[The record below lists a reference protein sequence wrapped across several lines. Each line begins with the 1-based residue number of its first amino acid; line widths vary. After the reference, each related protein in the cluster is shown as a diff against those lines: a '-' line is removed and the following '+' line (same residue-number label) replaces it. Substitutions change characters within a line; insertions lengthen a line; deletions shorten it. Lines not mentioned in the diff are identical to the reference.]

1 MRKRTAAIL
10 GIGAVAAGAFA
21 LRRVGLREDLE
32 WREVAKPG
40 RVIDIDGYGVHY
52 VDQGAGAAIV
62 LVHGFG
68 GSTYS
73 YRHQIPAFSQDRRV
87 IAVDLKGFGY
97 SERRADAGLSAT
109 DQVRM
114 LKRLLDQFG
123 VAHAAF
129 VGHSMGGAVVQ
140 RFAAAYPE
148 AVDALVLAGSVR
160 PVARARVWLPAPLVR
175 PFAPAIAALTA
186 SRMLTLA
193 FHDRTKLDDAV
204 RDAYLRPLRLRG
216 SLDGLLAMMRD
227 HRHDAPADLSR
238 VRMPVLLLWG
248 ADDRLVP
255 LRVAHEIRRDLPQ
268 ARLTVIEG
276 AGHMLLEEQP
286 GACNRA
292 IDEFLRGATAGQRV
306 PDSALQPSPG
316 S

>member
-1 MRKRTAAIL
+1 MKKRTAAIL
-10 GIGAVAAGAFA
+10 GVGAVTAGALV

-32 WREVAKPG
+32 WSEVPKPG
-40 RVIDIDGYGVHY
+40 QVIALDGYGVHY
-52 VDQGAGAAIV
+52 VDQGEGPAVV
-62 LVHGFG
+62 LIHGFG

-73 YRHQIPAFSQDRRV
+73 YRHQIPAFSRDHRV

-114 LKRLLDQFG
+114 LKRLLDRLG

-140 RFAAAYPE
+140 RFAATYPE

-160 PVARARVWLPAPLVR
+160 PVARARLWLPAPLVR
-175 PFAPAIAALTA
+175 PFAPAIATLTA
-186 SRMLTLA
+186 SRILKLS

-227 HRHDAPADLSR
+227 HRRDAPADLSKA
-238 VRMPVLLLWG
+238 RMPVLLLWG
-248 ADDRLVP
+248 SDDRLVP
-255 LRVAHEIRRDLPQ
+255 LHAAQEIRRDLPQ
-268 ARLTVIEG
+268 ARLVVIEG
-276 AGHMLLEEQP
+276 AGHMLFEERP
-286 GACNRA
+286 DACNQA
-292 IDEFLRGATAGQRV
+292 IEDFLRDALAAQPAR
-306 PDSALQPSPG
+306 DAALQPSPG